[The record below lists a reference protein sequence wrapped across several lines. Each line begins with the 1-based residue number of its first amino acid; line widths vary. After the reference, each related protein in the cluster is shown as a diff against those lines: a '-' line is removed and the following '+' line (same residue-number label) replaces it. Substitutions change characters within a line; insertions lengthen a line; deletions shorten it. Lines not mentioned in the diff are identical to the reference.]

1 MKSKKSRKR
10 ITGMRVVR
18 VTKTEFELDNGD
30 VYPLPFEL
38 DKALSLKEFNEIY
51 ANSKIVVD
59 ALIAQS
65 KDKNFKN
72 FKNNE
77 KSSNN

>member
-30 VYPLPFEL
+30 IYPLPFEL

-51 ANSKIVVD
+51 ANSKVVVD
-59 ALIAQS
+59 ALISQS
-65 KDKNFKN
+65 KSKNFK
-72 FKNNE
+72 NE

>member
-1 MKSKKSRKR
+1 MK
-10 ITGMRVVR
+10 VVR

-38 DKALSLKEFNEIY
+38 DKALSLKEFNQIY

-59 ALIAQS
+59 ALISQS
-65 KDKNFKN
+65 KDKNFKS
-72 FKNNE
+72 NE
-77 KSSNN
+77 KSSNNYR

>member
-1 MKSKKSRKR
+1 MKSKKSRKKV
-10 ITGMRVVR
+10 TGMRVVR

-51 ANSKIVVD
+51 ANSKVVVD
-59 ALIAQS
+59 ALIDQS
-65 KDKNFKN
+65 KNESFDSD
-72 FKNNE
+72 E
-77 KSSNN
+77 KSSDN

>member
-1 MKSKKSRKR
+1 MKSKKPRKR

-30 VYPLPFEL
+30 IYPLPFEL

-51 ANSKIVVD
+51 ANSKVVVD
-59 ALIAQS
+59 VLISQS
-65 KDKNFKN
+65 KSKNFKSD
-72 FKNNE
+72 E
-77 KSSNN
+77 KSSDN

>member
-1 MKSKKSRKR
+1 
-10 ITGMRVVR
+10 MRVVR

-30 VYPLPFEL
+30 IYPLPFEL

-59 ALIAQS
+59 ALISQS
-65 KDKNFKN
+65 KSKNFKSN
-72 FKNNE
+72 KSDE
-77 KSSNN
+77 KSSDN

>member
-30 VYPLPFEL
+30 IYPLPFEL

-51 ANSKIVVD
+51 ANSKVVVD
-59 ALIAQS
+59 ALISQS
-65 KDKNFKN
+65 KSKNFKSD
-72 FKNNE
+72 E
-77 KSSNN
+77 KSSDN

>member
-30 VYPLPFEL
+30 VSPLPFEL

-51 ANSKIVVD
+51 ANSKVVVD
-59 ALIAQS
+59 ALISQS
-65 KDKNFKN
+65 KDKNFTGD
-72 FKNNE
+72 E
-77 KSSNN
+77 KSSDN

>member
-1 MKSKKSRKR
+1 
-10 ITGMRVVR
+10 MRVVR

-30 VYPLPFEL
+30 IYPLPFEL

-51 ANSKIVVD
+51 ANSKVVVD
-59 ALIAQS
+59 ALISQS
-65 KDKNFKN
+65 KSKN

-77 KSSNN
+77 KSSDN

>member
-1 MKSKKSRKR
+1 MKAKKSRKR

-30 VYPLPFEL
+30 IYPLPFEL
-38 DKALSLKEFNEIY
+38 DKTLSLKEFNEIY
-51 ANSKIVVD
+51 ANSKVVVD
-59 ALIAQS
+59 ALISQS
-65 KDKNFKN
+65 KSKN

-77 KSSNN
+77 KSSDN

>member
-1 MKSKKSRKR
+1 MKSKKSRKKV
-10 ITGMRVVR
+10 TGMRVVR

-30 VYPLPFEL
+30 IYPLPFEL

-59 ALIAQS
+59 ALISQS
-65 KDKNFKN
+65 KNKNFKS
-72 FKNNE
+72 NE

>member
-30 VYPLPFEL
+30 IYPLPFEL

-51 ANSKIVVD
+51 ANSKVVVD
-59 ALIAQS
+59 ALITQS
-65 KDKNFKN
+65 KDKNFKSD
-72 FKNNE
+72 E
-77 KSSNN
+77 KSSDN